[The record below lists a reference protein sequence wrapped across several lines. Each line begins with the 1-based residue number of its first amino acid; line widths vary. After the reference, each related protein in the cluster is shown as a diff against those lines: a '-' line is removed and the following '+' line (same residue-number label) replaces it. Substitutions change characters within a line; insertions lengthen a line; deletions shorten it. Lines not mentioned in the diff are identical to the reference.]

1 MQSEDKRTKNST
13 LHLSQLSSLVSVC
26 FQGYCPVFFYFSMIK
41 TVFLSKSRPLEMP
54 RDCQRR
60 QPQRLPEHAVDDAVV
75 PSWLQDVP
83 DDVTQG
89 YL

>member
-1 MQSEDKRTKNST
+1 
-13 LHLSQLSSLVSVC
+13 
-26 FQGYCPVFFYFSMIK
+26 MIK

-60 QPQRLPEHAVDDAVV
+60 QPQRIPEHAVDDAVV